1 MVDFFLKIAISG
13 YFSIG
18 GGGGIVGIYAPV
30 ADCTYLFTDYSYGLQ
45 VVIRWTK
52 ELYKLYLNAF
62 NAYSYYLY
70 ILMTLFAD
78 DNYRLYILILLMA
91 FIYH

>member
-1 MVDFFLKIAISG
+1 MVDFFLKIAILG
-13 YFSIG
+13 YFSM

-62 NAYSYYLY
+62 NAYSY
-70 ILMTLFAD
+70 
-78 DNYRLYILILLMA
+78 
-91 FIYH
+91 